1 MINNL
6 IEKVIGFTK
15 QHNPEIVVG
24 LGVAGMITSTA
35 LAVKATPKAMQLIED
50 KKSELGV
57 TYLTRKEIAEA
68 TWKQYIPAVGVGAV
82 SIACIVLGTTKNIK
96 RNTALATVYA
106 ISENTLKEYKAKT
119 REIVGEEKAREID
132 TEVAKSRARSRSIDN
147 PVVIETRD
155 SEYVIN
161 TGNGDTLIY
170 DSFSGRYFRSSVN
183 AVESAVNNVNKSL
196 LNDYFITVN
205 EFYNELCIPT
215 IGAGS
220 LIGWKS
226 DKEMVEIYFDS
237 DIDSNGNP
245 YLILSY
251 RNIPVPLYEYGR
263 NW

>member
-6 IEKVIGFTK
+6 IEKLIGFTK

-106 ISENTLKEYKAKT
+106 ISENTLKEYKAK
-119 REIVGEEKAREID
+119 I
-132 TEVAKSRARSRSIDN
+132 RSFNNVDDRLMSIDIDDLSRILTLVRYKWN
-147 PVVIETRD
+147 PEY
-155 SEYVIN
+155 SEEIN
-161 TGNGDTLIY
+161 G
-170 DSFSGRYFRSSVN
+170 
-183 AVESAVNNVNKSL
+183 L
-196 LNDYFITVN
+196 LNGVQKCVDSKLRGLLEEQRVEDVN
-205 EFYNELCIPT
+205 L
-215 IGAGS
+215 
-220 LIGWKS
+220 WKTHFS
-226 DKEMVEIYFDS
+226 K
-237 DIDSNGNP
+237 
-245 YLILSY
+245 YL
-251 RNIPVPLYEYGR
+251 PEDE
-263 NW
+263 